1 MFTKQFFLLFFACFF
16 IASFSNAQNNNSE
29 KAKAILAAGKKNLKR
44 MSYKYSITRGTGKH
58 IRTTS
63 TYHKANPDGTTYYR
77 YESIRTGASSSSYL
91 YIRNNAGA
99 FQIIGDIAV
108 KCSPKLFLPEKG
120 VIEAGANATYS
131 LKNGTHLDIP
141 CYVVSKKVKPT
152 EKNYRNFMKP
162 EIKEGKKTPA
172 QLKKFYK
179 ESFPVLQI
187 YYIGKKNGFIYQSSS
202 YNVNG
207 KKTGSLNRGIVELN
221 ASLDDKLFQIP
232 ENYTIRIANNSKEFI
247 KLYTKAIRENKRKK
261 RKKKK

>member
-1 MFTKQFFLLFFACFF
+1 MYTKQFFLLFFACFF
-16 IASFSNAQNNNSE
+16 IASFLNAQNNNSE
-29 KAKAILAAGKKNLKR
+29 KAKAILDAGKKNLKR
-44 MSYKYSITRGTGKH
+44 MSYKFSIIQGAGKNK
-58 IRTTS
+58 RTTS

-77 YESIRTGASSSSYL
+77 YESIRTGASSPSYL
-91 YIRNNAGA
+91 TIINNAGT
-99 FQIIGDIAV
+99 FRIIGNIAV
-108 KCSPKLFLPEKG
+108 KCSFKQFLSAEE
-120 VIEAGANATYS
+120 VSEQETDATYS
-131 LKNGTHLDIP
+131 LKNGTHLNIP
-141 CYVVSKKVKPT
+141 CYIVSKKIKPT
-152 EKNYRNFMKP
+152 EKKYRNFMKP

-179 ESFPVLQI
+179 EAFPVLQI